1 MLSLRSELL
10 RSFGFRHGF
19 SLRHGGV
26 SVAPYDTLN
35 LGRTVGD
42 DPVAVAQNHLR
53 FAAEVGYDPDRL
65 YEVSQVHGRTVA
77 RAQPQRE
84 PEDFRKQEADAL
96 VSLAADCAIGI
107 RVADCAAV
115 LVVDT
120 MRGGCAAIHAGW
132 RGVVADVVGATLAR
146 LLEDAGG
153 SARDLAAAI
162 FPCIGPAAFEVG
174 DDVAQQVAHA
184 AGDERVV
191 QWGAAKPHVDLSL
204 SVRRLLERAGLASER
219 IEQVA
224 GCTYSEPSRFFSYRR
239 DQGVTGRHLAVV
251 VPRC

>member
-19 SLRHGGV
+19 SLRQGGV

-42 DPVAVAQNHLR
+42 DPAAVAQNHLR
-53 FAAEVGYDPDRL
+53 FAADVGYDPARL
-65 YEVSQVHGRTVA
+65 YEVSQVHGGAVERVA
-77 RAQPQRE
+77 ADSAPERLRE
-84 PEDFRKQEADAL
+84 READAL
-96 VSLAADCAIGI
+96 VSILSGCAIGM

-120 MRGGCAAIHAGW
+120 VRGGCAAIHAGW
-132 RGVVADVVGATLAR
+132 RGVVADVVGAGVSR
-146 LLEDAGG
+146 LLAEGG
-153 SARDLAAAI
+153 GTPQDLAAAL
-162 FPCIGPAAFEVG
+162 FPCIGPDVFEVG
-174 DDVAQQVAHA
+174 EDVAQQLALAVR
-184 AGDERVV
+184 DERVV
-191 QWGAAKPHVDLSL
+191 RRGGAKPRVDLPL
-204 SVRRLLERAGLASER
+204 CVTRLLERAGLPAER

-239 DQGVTGRHLAVV
+239 DGGVTGRHLAVV